1 MRRRLTGSAVLAV
14 AAAACWWIWLA
25 WDRTYRRD
33 PVTGVA
39 SGPYEVWQVIGCV
52 LCLVAVTV
60 VATTRLPLW
69 IVVPVV
75 PLAFTAAW
83 ALTAASYDTSGLWAL
98 GAVLVLVATFAGT
111 VLVGG
116 ATAVARRASRV
127 SR

>member
-1 MRRRLTGSAVLAV
+1 MRRLAGSAVLAV
-14 AAAACWWIWLA
+14 AAAACWWAWLA
-25 WDRTYRRD
+25 WDRTYQRD

-39 SGPYEVWQVIGCV
+39 SGPYEAWQVVGCV

-60 VATTRLPLW
+60 VATSRLPLW

-75 PLAFTAAW
+75 PMAFTAAW
-83 ALTAASYDTSGLWAL
+83 VLTAAPYDPTGLWAV

-116 ATAVARRASRV
+116 ATAVARWADRV

>member
-14 AAAACWWIWLA
+14 AAATCWWAWLA
-25 WDRTYRRD
+25 WDRTYQRD

-39 SGPYEVWQVIGCV
+39 SGPYEAWQVVGCG

-60 VATTRLPLW
+60 LATARLPLW

-75 PLAFTAAW
+75 PMAFTAAW
-83 ALTAASYDTSGLWAL
+83 ALTASSYDTSGLWAL
-98 GAVLVLVATFAGT
+98 GAVLVLVATSAGT

-116 ATAVARRASRV
+116 VTVAARRISR
-127 SR
+127 